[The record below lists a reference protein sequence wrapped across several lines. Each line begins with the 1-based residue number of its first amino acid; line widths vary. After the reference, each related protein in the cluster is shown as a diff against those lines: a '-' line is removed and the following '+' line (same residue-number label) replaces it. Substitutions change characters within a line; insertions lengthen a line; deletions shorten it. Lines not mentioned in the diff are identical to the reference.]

1 MKLIDFY
8 KILDELAPKRIS
20 DEFCANYGAYDNSGI
35 LVDTGEDVK
44 KALFSLDLTKFVIAH
59 AKEIGANL
67 IVTHHP
73 AIYGKISDVRADT
86 LLGGKLVECIKNGI
100 SVISMHLNLDCAI
113 DGIDENLQKA
123 VMKATSTAGSEV
135 KINHTL
141 SSGGYGRVYDV
152 QPCTAKEL
160 AKGLGKVISSER
172 TLVYNENK
180 KVARVASFCGS
191 GGDDEGLRFALQEGA
206 DVMISSDFKHHVIEG
221 AVESGLA
228 VIAITHYASENYGYK
243 KYYEKIIGQTEV
255 YCEFFTDE
263 SLL

>member
-8 KILDELAPKRIS
+8 KILDGVAPKRIS
-20 DEFCANYGAYDNSGI
+20 DEFCAKVGAYDNSGI
-35 LVDTGEDVK
+35 LVDTAEDVK
-44 KALFSLDLTKFVIAH
+44 KALFSLDLTKTAIAR
-59 AKEIGANL
+59 AKEFGANV

-73 AIYGKISDVRADT
+73 AIYGKISDVKVDT

-100 SVISMHLNLDCAI
+100 SVISMHLNLDCAEG
-113 DGIDENLQKA
+113 GIDESLQNA
-123 VMKATSTAGSEV
+123 VMQATATTEGNA

-152 QPCTAKEL
+152 ESCTAGEL
-160 AKGLGKVISSER
+160 AKGLSKVLASQR

-180 KVARVASFCGS
+180 KIARVASFCGS
-191 GGDDEGLRFALQEGA
+191 GGDDDGLRFALEEGA

-228 VIAITHYASENYGYK
+228 VIAITHYASERYGYK
-243 KYYEKIIGQTEV
+243 KYYEKIIGQTDVE
-255 YCEFFTDE
+255 CEFFTDE
-263 SLL
+263 CLL

>member
-8 KILDELAPKRIS
+8 KILDGLAPKRIS
-20 DEFCANYGAYDNSGI
+20 DEFCANFGAYDNSGV

-44 KALFSLDLTKFVIAH
+44 KALFSLDLTKTAIAR
-59 AKEIGANL
+59 AKEFGANV

-73 AIYGKISDVRADT
+73 AIYGKISDVKADT

-100 SVISMHLNLDCAI
+100 SVISMHLNLDCAEG
-113 DGIDENLQKA
+113 GIDESLQDA
-123 VMKATSTAGSEV
+123 VMKATATTKTET

-141 SSGGYGRVYDV
+141 SSGGYGRAYNV
-152 QPCTAKEL
+152 QSCNASEL
-160 AKGLGKVISSER
+160 AKGLGKVLSSQR
-172 TLVYNENK
+172 TLAYNENK
-180 KVARVASFCGS
+180 KIARVASFCGS
-191 GGDDEGLRFALQEGA
+191 GGDEEGLRFALKEGA

-243 KYYEKIIGQTEV
+243 KYYEKIIGQIDVE
-255 YCEFFTDE
+255 CEFFTDE
-263 SLL
+263 GLL